1 MNKSKRIFPISP
13 YPNIAKVSEGIKYDR
28 LRKPTGVSVELVTQ
42 DIYVLELYT
51 KEVKVYSRSADYRFK
66 FPLSTARA
74 DVLCPYNLAVYNC
87 LVFISDYDKGIVSV
101 FSLHGDYVTS
111 FNRGLYRMLYAKGI
125 TTDSQGDLYVC
136 DSGNDR
142 VVAYAHTLPLTF
154 QYLHHDLLDPR
165 DVRVFDDNIY
175 VMDSDIL
182 NLKVFAYSGEL
193 VRIIQIQTHRFFS
206 TFFAVDSSGHLI
218 FSDQGGDCLQVFS
231 LDGKFLQTIG
241 RRGMYQPGEFNI
253 PRGVTVDASDG
264 IVTVSLKSN
273 CIIQI
278 F

>member
-1 MNKSKRIFPISP
+1 MNESTRVFPISP
-13 YPNIAKVSEGIKYDR
+13 YPTVAKVCEGIMHDR
-28 LRKPTGVSVELVTQ
+28 LRKPTGVSIEFVTQ

-51 KEVKVYSRSADYRFK
+51 REVKVYSRSADYKFK
-66 FPLSTARA
+66 FPLSTDRV
-74 DVLCPYNLAVYNC
+74 DILVPYNLAIHDS
-87 LVFISDYDKGIVSV
+87 LVFVTDYDKSVVSV
-101 FSLHGDYVTS
+101 FSLHGDYVTC
-111 FNRGLYRMLYAKGI
+111 FNRGLYKMLYAKGI

-136 DSGNDR
+136 DSGNNR
-142 VVAYAHTLPLTF
+142 VVAYTHSLPFTF

-165 DVRVFDDNIY
+165 DVHVFDDNIY

-182 NLKVFAYSGEL
+182 DLKVFAYSGEL
-193 VRIIQIQTHRFFS
+193 VRMIRIQAHQFFS

-231 LDGKFLQTIG
+231 PDGESIQTIG
-241 RRGMYQPGEFNI
+241 SKGMYQPGEFNI
-253 PRGVTVDASDG
+253 PRGVTVDASDR
-264 IVTVSLKSN
+264 IVTVSLKSD